1 MASDLKSVV
10 IVGKQQGVDGA
21 QRYIQ
26 TKIVDQAVRD
36 DQAAVD
42 VQIAWG
48 QDDNNN
54 HEPWMDEYT
63 IPTPK
68 VAASSQQTKMS
79 SIDGTGAWGTP
90 ALSSATDKF
99 NFKREAPV
107 SVSENPEWWACK
119 ALKLDGVNKNRYHLK
134 TGLVLELTETKLV
147 GTFINNKAIFLQ
159 DVSEDVKEWCRKSG
173 ITVEEEDIELDE
185 ELESED
191 EE

>member
-1 MASDLKSVV
+1 MVLSSYEKTNCRRKKEMKSTSKKPENKENKTPSVKASPEPKTPS
-10 IVGKQQGVDGA
+10 
-21 QRYIQ
+21 
-26 TKIVDQAVRD
+26 TKATE
-36 DQAAVD
+36 A
-42 VQIAWG
+42 
-48 QDDNNN
+48 
-54 HEPWMDEYT
+54 
-63 IPTPK
+63 PK
-68 VAASSQQTKMS
+68 
-79 SIDGTGAWGTP
+79 TP

-107 SVSENPEWWACK
+107 SISESPEWWACK

-134 TGLVLELTETKLV
+134 TGLVLGLTETKLV
-147 GTFINNKAIFLQ
+147 GTFINNKAVFLQ